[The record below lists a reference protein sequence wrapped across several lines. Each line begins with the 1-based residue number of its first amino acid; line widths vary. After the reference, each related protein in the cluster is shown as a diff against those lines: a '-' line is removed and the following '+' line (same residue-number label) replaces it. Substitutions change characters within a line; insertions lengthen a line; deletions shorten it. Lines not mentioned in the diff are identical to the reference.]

1 MRLVLDTNVV
11 VSAMLWRGAAYRLL
25 HFVRQKGD
33 SVSLFASAPLLAEFA
48 DVLVRPAAAQRL
60 AAISRTAADVLADYV
75 TVVEIV
81 EPTSLPGV
89 APDPD
94 DDVVIATALAAQ
106 ADFIVTG
113 DKRLLD
119 VGRFA
124 QVEIIG
130 VADATAR
137 LLG

>member
-11 VSAMLWRGAAYRLL
+11 VSATLWRGATYQFLEL
-25 HFVRQKGD
+25 VRQQSD
-33 SVSLFASAPLLAEFA
+33 SIRVFASAPLLTELA
-48 DVLVRPAAAQRL
+48 DVLVRPAMSQRL
-60 AAISRTAADVLADYV
+60 AAISRNAADVLGDYAAL
-75 TVVEIV
+75 VEIV
-81 EPTSLPGV
+81 EPVALQGA

-94 DDVVIATALAAQ
+94 DDVVVATALAAR

-113 DKRLLD
+113 DKGLLG
-119 VGRFA
+119 VGRFG
-124 QVEIIG
+124 QVKIIS